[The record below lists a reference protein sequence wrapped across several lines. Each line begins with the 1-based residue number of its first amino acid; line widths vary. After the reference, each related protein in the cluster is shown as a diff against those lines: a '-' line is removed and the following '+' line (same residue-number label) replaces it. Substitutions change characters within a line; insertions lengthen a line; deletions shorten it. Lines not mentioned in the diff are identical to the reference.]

1 MISEFNPS
9 KFLRMMSKSRRTF
22 LTLVVFVGLILLLS
36 NAVLAHPLGNFTV
49 NHFSR
54 LQISNDRITLR
65 YIVDMAEIPA
75 FQTLQT
81 IDTNN
86 DGKQSAEELKT
97 YAEQNAWRY
106 GEGLR
111 LTVDDAPVRFQPLA
125 NNITTPEGTGGL
137 PTVRIEYEF
146 VATVQPKSVTRKLK
160 YEDSNDNERLGWHEI
175 VIAPD
180 TNISV
185 FDSTAF
191 ANTISEEL
199 KVYPEDKLAAPLNE
213 RKAELSYTAGSVPA
227 SAKALMTR
235 EGRAITPTRDRFA
248 ELIAVKELTL
258 PVALLGLLIAMFL
271 GGVHAMSPGHG
282 KTVVGAYLVGSRGTA
297 KHAAFLGLTVTITH
311 TLGVF
316 ALGLVTLFASQ
327 YVVPETLFPIIS
339 LLSGLI
345 VLVLGLS
352 LLVKRLRV
360 ALGYA
365 AADHHHDHDHP
376 HSHDHHHSHSHDH
389 EHSHG
394 AHSHAH
400 PEVHSDAQHTHSHE
414 PQFAV
419 AHTHESHT
427 HTHEEAPVQAHSAVH
442 TPDHNHDLEH
452 SHDHKNMASPSNV
465 GLQTSDSGLR
475 TFVHSHDGGRPHSH
489 VPPGMDGSPITWKSL
504 LALGISG
511 GLLPCPSALV
521 VLLSAIS
528 LHRTG
533 YGLLLVIA
541 FSLGLA
547 ATLTGV
553 GLMFLYA
560 GKLLKRPAG
569 AKNNTLVKILPVLSA
584 LVIACAGAVIC
595 YEALITGGFKW

>member
-1 MISEFNPS
+1 MT
-9 KFLRMMSKSRRTF
+9 SKSRRTF
-22 LTLVVFVGLILLLS
+22 LTLVVSVGLTLLFG

-49 NHFSR
+49 NHFSH
-54 LQISNDRITLR
+54 LQISNGRITVR

-97 YAEQNAWRY
+97 YAEQNASRY
-106 GEGLR
+106 AEGLL
-111 LTVDDAPVRFQPLA
+111 LTVDDASVKLQPVA
-125 NNITTPEGTGGL
+125 SNITTPEGTGGL
-137 PTVRIEYEF
+137 PTLRIEYEF
-146 VATVQPKSVTRKLK
+146 AAPVQSQSVARRLK
-160 YEDSNDNERLGWHEI
+160 YEDINDNERLGWHEI

-180 TNISV
+180 ANITV

-199 KVYPEDKLAAPLNE
+199 KLYPEDQLAAPLNE
-213 RKAELSYTAGSVPA
+213 RKAELSYTSGSMPA
-227 SAKALMTR
+227 NAKALMTR
-235 EGRAITPTRDRFA
+235 EGRAITLTRDRFA
-248 ELIAVKELTL
+248 ELITVKELTL

-282 KTVVGAYLVGSRGTA
+282 KTVVGAYLVGSRGTP

-327 YVVPETLFPIIS
+327 YVVPEKLFPIIS

-345 VLVLGLS
+345 VFVLGLS
-352 LLVKRLRV
+352 LFVKRLRV

-365 AADHHHDHDHP
+365 AADHHHEHDHHHDQEHP
-376 HSHDHHHSHSHDH
+376 HSHDHDHHHSHSHGH
-389 EHSHG
+389 GHSHE
-394 AHSHAH
+394 AHTHTH
-400 PEVHSDAQHTHSHE
+400 DELHSQAQHKHFHE
-414 PQFAV
+414 PQFAF

-427 HTHEEAPVQAHSAVH
+427 HIQDEAPVQDHSAVH
-442 TPDHNHDLEH
+442 THDHNHDPEH
-452 SHDHKNMASPSNV
+452 SHDHKNMVSPSNA
-465 GLQTSDSGLR
+465 GLR
-475 TFVHSHDGGRPHSH
+475 TSESSLQTFVHSHDGGKPHSH
-489 VPPGMDGSPITWKSL
+489 LPPGMDGSPITWKSL

-560 GKLLKRPAG
+560 GKLLKRPG
-569 AKNNTLVKILPVLSA
+569 NTNNNSLVKILPVLSA
-584 LVIACAGAVIC
+584 FVIACAGAVIC
-595 YEALITGGFKW
+595 YEALITSGFK